1 MHARARAGAHLVEE
15 NLLCCMPQ
23 ARLLSLSE
31 GAATRNSLLLE
42 RRRRPIEHEH
52 GINVQEKQLAQPA
65 EEAENGCVL
74 QHLARIVT
82 HRLDELDQPDG
93 GVDSE
98 PFPCERLQRHAA
110 ATWGEEVPE
119 PRDTHRVVAECTA
132 FADASAR
139 AVLASE

>member
-1 MHARARAGAHLVEE
+1 M
-15 NLLCCMPQ
+15 
-23 ARLLSLSE
+23 SLSE
-31 GAATRNSLLLE
+31 GAATRNGLLLE

-93 GVDSE
+93 RVDSE

-110 ATWGEEVPE
+110 AARGEEVPE
-119 PRDTHRVVAECTA
+119 SRDAHLVHAVFAA
-132 FADASAR
+132 FAEHAR
-139 AVLASE
+139 ALRAVCTRRVGVDNAQAKLKPQAVKR